1 MKRQKLVW
9 FGPFPSQQS
18 SALVLEFTG
27 KTRRELMDRREPT
40 VSADAASSD
49 GFVGIDAVWKR
60 RLTCAISETPL
71 EQSLLDALRPL
82 VGLLE
87 GIDMADLEAVIEDKR
102 AEWRNELYSDGGSY
116 QLPRTYLLDFAIA
129 IHLYTLSDPAV
140 HKVINRAMFNPQ
152 RRGAAAAAAAAAAV
166 GGAGRV
172 SAELTACLPFIKFLD
187 AALEA
192 LPAAYVFKGRV
203 CRGVQWCYPSPARH
217 DPEGYFATGKM
228 VMWYEFKSTSTSME
242 VMTRDHFCGMRPGP
256 RTIFTIDACRAY
268 SIEKFSIFQGMEKE
282 YEVLFRPLSQ
292 FRVVHATKMIIDA
305 AERSSLERSGFPD
318 NVSLVQIDEAPT
330 PPLLPAVSAMAPPPV
345 PAQPPPRMPSNQ
357 EQTASPPPPS
367 KLENYTR
374 KVSKVQFQFEPSLIE
389 TLVAR
394 ARGGA
399 DFQKEQAARELASL
413 ALDAGNQVAIA
424 QAGGIA
430 PLVTLARS
438 GTDGQKV
445 QAALALA
452 FLANNVENQVAIAQ
466 AGGIAPLVELAQRGT
481 DGQKVQAARALRN
494 LSFNDGNATLIAR
507 VRSDL
512 EVAIAQ
518 EGGIT
523 LLVSLA
529 QRGTDGQKEQA
540 ARALGNLAVQNAE
553 NKVAIAQAGG
563 IELLVTLVERGT
575 DGQKEQAAGALKN
588 LATDAGSHVAIAQ
601 AGGIVPLV
609 TLVQSGTDGQ
619 KEQGAGALWNLSFNA
634 ENQIAIAQAGG
645 IATLV
650 TLVQSGTDGQ
660 KEHAAG
666 ALWNCYWNLSHNDE
680 NKVAITQ
687 AGGIVPLVE
696 CVCRLWVRRLSLG
709 VPRQCV
715 PEPWK

>member
-1 MKRQKLVW
+1 
-9 FGPFPSQQS
+9 
-18 SALVLEFTG
+18 
-27 KTRRELMDRREPT
+27 MDRRELT
-40 VSADAASSD
+40 VPADTSASD

-60 RLTCAISETPL
+60 RLTCAIAETPL

-82 VGLLE
+82 IGLLE

-116 QLPRTYLLDFAIA
+116 QLPRTYMLDFAIA

-152 RRGAAAAAAAAAAV
+152 RRGAAAAAAATAAAAA

-187 AALEA
+187 SALEA

-256 RTIFTIDACRAY
+256 RTIVTIDACRAY
-268 SIEKFSIFQGMEKE
+268 SIEKFSIFQGMDKE
-282 YEVLFRPLSQ
+282 YEVLFRPLCQ

-318 NVSLVQIDEAPT
+318 NVSLLQIDEAPA
-330 PPLLPAVSAMAPPPV
+330 PPLLPAVSAVAPPPV
-345 PAQPPPRMPSNQ
+345 PAQPPP
-357 EQTASPPPPS
+357 QTESPPPQS
-367 KLENYTR
+367 KLENSR
-374 KVSKVQFQFEPSLIE
+374 KVSKVQFQFEPSLID

-394 ARGGA
+394 ARGGT

-452 FLANNVENQVAIAQ
+452 FLANNVVNQVAIAQ

-494 LSFNDGNATLIAR
+494 LSFNDGNAALIAR

-563 IELLVTLVERGT
+563 IALLVTLVERGT
-575 DGQKEQAAGALKN
+575 DGQKEQAACALKN
-588 LATDAGSHVAIAQ
+588 LAIDAGSHAAIAQ

-634 ENQIAIAQAGG
+634 QNQVAITQAGG

-660 KEHAAG
+660 KELAAG
-666 ALWNCYWNLSHNDE
+666 ALWNCYWNLSHDDE
-680 NKVAITQ
+680 NKVAITQELQ

-709 VPRQCV
+709 VPRQFV
-715 PEPWK
+715 PELWK

>member
-1 MKRQKLVW
+1 
-9 FGPFPSQQS
+9 
-18 SALVLEFTG
+18 
-27 KTRRELMDRREPT
+27 MDRRELT
-40 VSADAASSD
+40 VPADTSASD

-60 RLTCAISETPL
+60 RLTCAIAETPL

-82 VGLLE
+82 IGLLE

-116 QLPRTYLLDFAIA
+116 QLPRTYMLDFAIA

-152 RRGAAAAAAAAAAV
+152 RRGAAAAAAATAAAAA

-187 AALEA
+187 SALEA

-268 SIEKFSIFQGMEKE
+268 SIEKFSIFQGMDKE
-282 YEVLFRPLSQ
+282 YEVLFRPLCQ

-318 NVSLVQIDEAPT
+318 NVSLLQIDEAPA
-330 PPLLPAVSAMAPPPV
+330 PPLLPAVSAVAPPPV
-345 PAQPPPRMPSNQ
+345 PAQPPP
-357 EQTASPPPPS
+357 QTESPPPQS
-367 KLENYTR
+367 KLENSR
-374 KVSKVQFQFEPSLIE
+374 KVSKVQFQFEPSLID

-394 ARGGA
+394 ARGGT

-413 ALDAGNQVAIA
+413 ALDAG
-424 QAGGIA
+424 
-430 PLVTLARS
+430 
-438 GTDGQKV
+438 
-445 QAALALA
+445 
-452 FLANNVENQVAIAQ
+452 NQVAIAQ

-494 LSFNDGNATLIAR
+494 LSFNDGNAALIAR

-563 IELLVTLVERGT
+563 IALLVTLVERGT
-575 DGQKEQAAGALKN
+575 DGQKEQAACALKN
-588 LATDAGSHVAIAQ
+588 LAIDAGSHAAIAQ

-609 TLVQSGTDGQ
+609 TLVQSGTDDQ

-634 ENQIAIAQAGG
+634 QNQVAITQAGG

-660 KEHAAG
+660 KELAAG
-666 ALWNCYWNLSHNDE
+666 ALWNCYWNLSHDDE
-680 NKVAITQ
+680 NKVAITQELQ

-709 VPRQCV
+709 VPRQFV
-715 PEPWK
+715 PELWK

>member
-1 MKRQKLVW
+1 
-9 FGPFPSQQS
+9 
-18 SALVLEFTG
+18 
-27 KTRRELMDRREPT
+27 MDRRELT
-40 VSADAASSD
+40 VPADTSASD

-60 RLTCAISETPL
+60 RLTCAIAETPL

-82 VGLLE
+82 IGLLE

-116 QLPRTYLLDFAIA
+116 QLPRTYMLDFAIA

-152 RRGAAAAAAAAAAV
+152 RRGAAAAAAATAAAAA

-187 AALEA
+187 SALEA

-268 SIEKFSIFQGMEKE
+268 SIEKFSIFQGMDKE
-282 YEVLFRPLSQ
+282 YEVLFRPFCQ

-318 NVSLVQIDEAPT
+318 NVSLLQIDEAPA
-330 PPLLPAVSAMAPPPV
+330 PPLLPAVSAVAPPPV
-345 PAQPPPRMPSNQ
+345 PAQPPP
-357 EQTASPPPPS
+357 QTESPPPQS
-367 KLENYTR
+367 KLENSR
-374 KVSKVQFQFEPSLIE
+374 KVSKVQFQFEPSLID

-394 ARGGA
+394 ARGGT

-466 AGGIAPLVELAQRGT
+466 AGGIA
-481 DGQKVQAARALRN
+481 
-494 LSFNDGNATLIAR
+494 
-507 VRSDL
+507 
-512 EVAIAQ
+512 
-518 EGGIT
+518 
-523 LLVSLA
+523 
-529 QRGTDGQKEQA
+529 
-540 ARALGNLAVQNAE
+540 
-553 NKVAIAQAGG
+553 
-563 IELLVTLVERGT
+563 LLVTLVERGT
-575 DGQKEQAAGALKN
+575 DGQKEQAACALKN
-588 LATDAGSHVAIAQ
+588 LAIDAGSHAAIAQ

-634 ENQIAIAQAGG
+634 QNQVAITQAGG

-660 KEHAAG
+660 KELAAG
-666 ALWNCYWNLSHNDE
+666 ALWNCYWNLSHDDE
-680 NKVAITQ
+680 NKVAITQELQ

-709 VPRQCV
+709 VPRQFV
-715 PEPWK
+715 PELWK

>member
-1 MKRQKLVW
+1 
-9 FGPFPSQQS
+9 
-18 SALVLEFTG
+18 
-27 KTRRELMDRREPT
+27 MDRRELT
-40 VSADAASSD
+40 VPADTSASD

-60 RLTCAISETPL
+60 RLTCAIAETPL

-82 VGLLE
+82 IGLLE

-116 QLPRTYLLDFAIA
+116 QLPRTYMLDFAIA

-152 RRGAAAAAAAAAAV
+152 RRGAAAAAAATAAAAA

-187 AALEA
+187 SALEA

-268 SIEKFSIFQGMEKE
+268 SIEKFSIFQGMDKE
-282 YEVLFRPLSQ
+282 YEVLFRPLCQ

-318 NVSLVQIDEAPT
+318 NVSLLQIDEAPA
-330 PPLLPAVSAMAPPPV
+330 PPLLPAVSAVAPPPV
-345 PAQPPPRMPSNQ
+345 PAQPPP
-357 EQTASPPPPS
+357 QTESPPPQS
-367 KLENYTR
+367 KLENSR
-374 KVSKVQFQFEPSLIE
+374 KVSKVQFQFEPSLID

-394 ARGGA
+394 ARGGT

-413 ALDAGNQVAIA
+413 ALDAG
-424 QAGGIA
+424 
-430 PLVTLARS
+430 
-438 GTDGQKV
+438 
-445 QAALALA
+445 
-452 FLANNVENQVAIAQ
+452 NQVAIAQ

-494 LSFNDGNATLIAR
+494 LSFNDGNAALIAR

-563 IELLVTLVERGT
+563 IALLVTLVERGT
-575 DGQKEQAAGALKN
+575 DGQKEQAACALKN
-588 LATDAGSHVAIAQ
+588 LAIDAGSHAAIAQ

-634 ENQIAIAQAGG
+634 QNQVAITQAGG

-660 KEHAAG
+660 KELAAG
-666 ALWNCYWNLSHNDE
+666 ALWNCYWNLSHDDE
-680 NKVAITQ
+680 NKVAITQELQ

-709 VPRQCV
+709 VPRQFV
-715 PEPWK
+715 PELWK